1 MPVWL
6 VNLLLVLLE
15 KFGERILQGA
25 SNKWDRMQKEAE
37 DKDDIKKAVKIKN
50 RKHRSDNI
58 LNILKR

>member
-25 SNKWDRMQKEAE
+25 SNKWDRMHKEAE
-37 DKDDIKKAVKIKN
+37 DKNDIKKAVKIKD
-50 RKHRSDNI
+50 RKHRADNI
-58 LNILKR
+58 INILKR